1 MRPFLPL
8 LVASALFLLVLA
20 GFRFTGVGWVLAL
33 GLAGLL
39 YGGVARWQERVL
51 RRGPSRPALER
62 LAMKEAWRRGGYL
75 LPHHL
80 SPFLPEEEAREL
92 LEGLRER
99 GLCRRE
105 GEGYRF

>member
-1 MRPFLPL
+1 MRPLLPL
-8 LVASALFLLVLA
+8 LVALALFLLAFA
-20 GFRFTGVGWVLAL
+20 GFRFTGVGLVLAL

-39 YGGVARWQERVL
+39 YGGVARWQEGVL

-75 LPHHL
+75 LPRDL
-80 SPFLPEEEAREL
+80 APFLPEEKAREL

-99 GLCRRE
+99 GLCRKE